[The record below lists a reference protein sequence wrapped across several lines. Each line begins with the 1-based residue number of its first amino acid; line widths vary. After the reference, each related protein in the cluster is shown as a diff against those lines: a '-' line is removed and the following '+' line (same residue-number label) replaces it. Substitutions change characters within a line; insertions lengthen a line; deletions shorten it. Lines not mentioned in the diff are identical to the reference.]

1 MKLNSKLIKYRRIK
15 LKTIKKKWVNLSILQ
30 SKYEIRIKKILS
42 LTNNKIEINKKIN
55 FFKKI
60 VLFVK
65 LIVFCEESNNNN
77 NEFPSSFIYFFVKRN
92 FFLKKKML
100 SCLQPLDF
108 ISSFQS
114 IKVQND
120 PISINWVFIPFGTAA
135 APVVKASRN

>member
-1 MKLNSKLIKYRRIK
+1 M
-15 LKTIKKKWVNLSILQ
+15 SILQ

-55 FFKKI
+55 LLKKI

-65 LIVFCEESNNNN
+65 LIVFCEESSNNNNN

-92 FFLKKKML
+92 FFFKKKML

-120 PISINWVFIPFGTAA
+120 PISIN
-135 APVVKASRN
+135 